1 MQRKACNTH
10 NAAGWLDLVFAHSN
24 KCTTACSE
32 VERSRAIKEFILP
45 LVTGSTS
52 SYFSVS
58 FMGYIRYWHQSESD
72 AENDFGDSP
81 IANIACSA
89 AYT

>member
-10 NAAGWLDLVFAHSN
+10 KAAGWLDLVFAHSN

-32 VERSRAIKEFILP
+32 VERSRAMNEFILP

-58 FMGYIRYWHQSESD
+58 FKGYVLISARSGSD
-72 AENDFGDSP
+72 VEKDLVNSRSP
-81 IANIACSA
+81 ILLV
-89 AYT
+89 